1 MHCQLLLRVMRHN
14 GLGAMLDDPKHG
26 VHFRK
31 VLWESVIATD
41 MGVHKNFMERFK
53 DLVDGE
59 AGTLSLRQIL
69 VCQALLKN
77 ADISNP
83 VRCHTHLITMFQLFA
98 PDSTFQRIKALGNCS
113 NARVDSASATRGRIS
128 S

>member
-31 VLWESVIATD
+31 LLWESVIATD

-83 VRCHTHLITMFQLFA
+83 VRRHTHFDYDVPTVCSRLDL
-98 PDSTFQRIKALGNCS
+98 STYPNTGQML
-113 NARVDSASATRGRIS
+113 
-128 S
+128 